1 MSPESDRRST
11 DINPRDFGKMEAEL
25 AAMKLAVAENS
36 ADLKAIRAA
45 LQEARGGW
53 KVALAGAGFAGAIA
67 SWIVQ
72 YVPVFPFR

>member
-36 ADLKAIRAA
+36 ADLKAIRAV
-45 LQEARGGW
+45 LQEAHGGW
-53 KVALAGAGFAGAIA
+53 KVALAGAGFVGALT
-67 SWIVQ
+67 SWALQ
-72 YVPVFPFR
+72 HLPFFPFR